1 MYYKSSILLSEELKR
16 LETEELE
23 KKVVETAKRVQR
35 FPCFFIFPFL
45 FDKDSIHVACEVYK
59 NCLSYFYDFLK
70 ELGLEESKFSRKKI
84 SYNEYEER
92 LTEATNCGYKFYS
105 TRLYKGQ
112 EEIVEE
118 LEVPREEVVMPRHT
132 EYPISLK
139 REIKRIQDNSNLS
152 PAIYYIVSE
161 NEKRREAMREAL
173 IYSLKEEGRI
183 SSPHYFN
190 LILEKDYYGYNS
202 NWSLVDSLYEKAKD
216 CAVTFSLSFD
226 SPISSFDNVA
236 KDFATSLA
244 KHHDRCITIIES
256 DRYLE
261 SLVKIINKEC
271 QYSRLILLED
281 PGYTKEDLKNIAK
294 HYEDEDLY
302 IDYEYVFN
310 KIDNSI
316 ERYFNEE
323 YVNDLEDHIYELDRF
338 DSLREAD
345 KEGNDSF
352 LSSFYIKKDSSPI
365 DTIKEEP
372 ILEGAKTLIDDIIRE
387 HDFLEERKLR
397 GLEGDIKP
405 LYRESYNK
413 WRRYSYEITTELPSL
428 NMIFYG
434 DRGTGKK
441 RTAELYASVLN
452 QFGLIVKDSFSSI
465 TKGEVISEYP
475 KETVNRI
482 KRILERNK
490 GGVVYIDWGE
500 RGISEEENKEEDIL
514 LDSIIRLMDEYKR
527 KMVIVLSMSEKSM
540 KAHFSSNNE
549 TLSFVP
555 YILHFPSQSL
565 DDLWSYF
572 SFLVSK
578 EGYVCGRGVK
588 KKMKEVLENEK
599 TKENFAGRIS
609 VRRLFENAKMN
620 MALRLSSSD
629 FSTLTDSAFITLKAQ
644 DFNNLSWLDLESS

>member
-23 KKVVETAKRVQR
+23 AKVVETAKRVER
-35 FPCFFIFPFL
+35 FCGFFIFPFL
-45 FDKDSIHVACEVYK
+45 FDKDSIHVAYEVYK

-161 NEKRREAMREAL
+161 SRNRREAMREAL
-173 IYSLKEEGRI
+173 ICSLKEEGRI

-202 NWSLVDSLYEKAKD
+202 NWNLVDSLYEKAKD

-294 HYEDEDLY
+294 RYEDEDLY

-316 ERYFNEE
+316 ERYFSEE

-345 KEGNDSF
+345 KEVNESF
-352 LSSFYIKKDSSPI
+352 LGSFYIKKDSNPI
-365 DTIKEEP
+365 DTLNQEP
-372 ILEGAKTLIDDIIRE
+372 LFAGAKPLIDDIIRE

-434 DRGTGKK
+434 DRGTGKE

-482 KRILERNK
+482 KKILERNK

-500 RGISEEENKEEDIL
+500 RGISEEENKEEDII

-527 KMVIVLSMSEKSM
+527 KMIIILSMSEKSM

-555 YILHFPSQSL
+555 YILHFPSLST
-565 DDLWSYF
+565 DELWTYF
-572 SFLVSK
+572 NFLASK
-578 EGYVCGRGVK
+578 EGYICSSGVK
-588 KKMKEVLENEK
+588 DKIKEVLDRIK
-599 TKENFAGRIS
+599 TKESFAGRIS
-609 VRRLFENAKMN
+609 VESMFEKAKMN
-620 MALRLSSSD
+620 MARRISLSPLYSISD
-629 FSTLTDSAFITLKAQ
+629 KALSTLMPQ
-644 DFNNLSWLDLESS
+644 DFNNLS

>member
-23 KKVVETAKRVQR
+23 EKVVETAKRVQR
-35 FPCFFIFPFL
+35 FPCFFIFPYL
-45 FDKDSIHVACEVYK
+45 FEKDTIHVAYDVYK

-70 ELGLEESKFSRKKI
+70 ELGLEESKFSRKKM
-84 SYNEYEER
+84 SYNEYEEKK
-92 LTEATNCGYKFYS
+92 TEATNCGYKFYS

-139 REIKRIQDNSNLS
+139 REIKRIQDNPNLS
-152 PAIYYIVSE
+152 PIIYYIVSE
-161 NEKRREAMREAL
+161 SRSRREAMREAL
-173 IYSLKEEGRI
+173 ICSLKEEGRI

-226 SPISSFDNVA
+226 SPISAFDNVA
-236 KDFATSLA
+236 KNFATSLS

-316 ERYFNEE
+316 ERYFNAE
-323 YVNDLEDHIYELDRF
+323 YVNELEDHIYELDRY
-338 DSLREAD
+338 DSLKEAY
-345 KEGNDSF
+345 KEVNESF
-352 LSSFYIKKDSSPI
+352 INSFYLKKDSNPI
-365 DTIKEEP
+365 DTLKEEP
-372 ILEGAKTLIDDIIRE
+372 IFEGAKTLIDDIIRE

-434 DRGTGKK
+434 DRGT
-441 RTAELYASVLN
+441 
-452 QFGLIVKDSFSSI
+452 
-465 TKGEVISEYP
+465 
-475 KETVNRI
+475 
-482 KRILERNK
+482 
-490 GGVVYIDWGE
+490 
-500 RGISEEENKEEDIL
+500 
-514 LDSIIRLMDEYKR
+514 
-527 KMVIVLSMSEKSM
+527 
-540 KAHFSSNNE
+540 
-549 TLSFVP
+549 
-555 YILHFPSQSL
+555 
-565 DDLWSYF
+565 
-572 SFLVSK
+572 
-578 EGYVCGRGVK
+578 
-588 KKMKEVLENEK
+588 
-599 TKENFAGRIS
+599 
-609 VRRLFENAKMN
+609 
-620 MALRLSSSD
+620 
-629 FSTLTDSAFITLKAQ
+629 
-644 DFNNLSWLDLESS
+644 

>member
-1 MYYKSSILLSEELKR
+1 MYYKSSILLSEELKK
-16 LETEELE
+16 LKTEELE
-23 KKVVETAKRVQR
+23 EKVVETAKRVQR

-45 FDKDSIHVACEVYK
+45 FDKDSIHVAYEVYK

-152 PAIYYIVSE
+152 PTIYYIVSE
-161 NEKRREAMREAL
+161 SRNRRADMRKAL

-294 HYEDEDLY
+294 RYEDEDLY

-323 YVNDLEDHIYELDRF
+323 YVNNLEDHIYELDRF

-352 LSSFYIKKDSSPI
+352 LSSFYIKKDYSPI
-365 DTIKEEP
+365 DTLKEEP
-372 ILEGAKTLIDDIIRE
+372 LFEGAKTLIDDIIRE

-434 DRGTGKK
+434 DRGTGKE

-500 RGISEEENKEEDIL
+500 RGISEEEEYSL
-514 LDSIIRLMDEYKR
+514 LASIMKLIDEYKR
-527 KMVIVLSMSEKSM
+527 KLLVILSLSERSM
-540 KAHFSSNNE
+540 KEYFSISPDTLSTFPYTLHFSSP
-549 TLSFVP
+549 T
-555 YILHFPSQSL
+555 L
-565 DDLWSYF
+565 DDLWAYF

-578 EGYVCGRGVK
+578 EGYKPGKGL
-588 KKMKEVLENEK
+588 KEKVMTILEAMSK
-599 TKENFAGRIS
+599 KENFADLIS
-609 VRRLFENAKMN
+609 VQRLVEKGKIN
-620 MALRLSSSD
+620 MAHRLSSSD
-629 FSTLTDSAFITLKAQ
+629 FSSLPDSAFVNLKAR
-644 DFNNLSWLDLESS
+644 DFDNLVGLD

>member
-1 MYYKSSILLSEELKR
+1 MYYKSSILLSEELKK
-16 LETEELE
+16 LKTEELE
-23 KKVVETAKRVQR
+23 EKVVETAKRVQR

-45 FDKDSIHVACEVYK
+45 FDKDSIHVAYEVYK

-139 REIKRIQDNSNLS
+139 REIKRIQDNPNLS
-152 PAIYYIVSE
+152 PIIYYIVSE
-161 NEKRREAMREAL
+161 SRSRREAMREAL
-173 IYSLKEEGRI
+173 ICSLKEEGRI

-226 SPISSFDNVA
+226 SPISAFDNVA
-236 KDFATSLA
+236 KNFATSLS

-271 QYSRLILLED
+271 QYSRRILLED

-294 HYEDEDLY
+294 RYEDEDLY

-316 ERYFNEE
+316 ERYFNAE
-323 YVNDLEDHIYELDRF
+323 YVNELEDHIYELDRF
-338 DSLREAD
+338 DSLKEAD
-345 KEGNDSF
+345 KEVDDSF

-365 DTIKEEP
+365 DTLKEEP
-372 ILEGAKTLIDDIIRE
+372 IFEGAKTLIDDIIRE

-500 RGISEEENKEEDIL
+500 RGISEEEEYSL
-514 LDSIIRLMDEYKR
+514 LTSIMKLIDEYKR
-527 KMVIVLSMSEKSM
+527 KLVVILSLSERSM
-540 KAHFSSNNE
+540 KEYLSISPDTLSTFPYSLHFSSP
-549 TLSFVP
+549 T
-555 YILHFPSQSL
+555 L
-565 DDLWSYF
+565 DDLWAYF

-578 EGYVCGRGVK
+578 EGYKQEKGL
-588 KKMKEVLENEK
+588 KEKVMTILEAMSK
-599 TKENFAGRIS
+599 KENFAGLIS
-609 VRRLFENAKMN
+609 VQRLVEKGKMN
-620 MALRLSSSD
+620 MAHRLSSSD
-629 FSTLTDSAFITLKAQ
+629 FSSLPDSAFVNLKAR
-644 DFNNLSWLDLESS
+644 DFDNLVGLD

>member
-35 FPCFFIFPFL
+35 FCGFYIFPFL
-45 FDKDSIHVACEVYK
+45 FDKDSIHVAYEVYK

-139 REIKRIQDNSNLS
+139 REIKRIQDNPNLS
-152 PAIYYIVSE
+152 PIIYYIVSE
-161 NEKRREAMREAL
+161 SRSRREAMREAL
-173 IYSLKEEGRI
+173 ICSLKEEGRI

-226 SPISSFDNVA
+226 SPISAFDNVA
-236 KDFATSLA
+236 KNFATSLS

-316 ERYFNEE
+316 ERYFNAE
-323 YVNDLEDHIYELDRF
+323 YVNELEDHIYELDRF
-338 DSLREAD
+338 DSLKEAD
-345 KEGNDSF
+345 KEVDESF
-352 LSSFYIKKDSSPI
+352 FSSFYIKKDSSPI
-365 DTIKEEP
+365 DTLKEEP
-372 ILEGAKTLIDDIIRE
+372 IFEGAKTLIDDIIRE

-452 QFGLIVKDSFSSI
+452 QFGLIVKDSFKSI
-465 TKGEVISEYP
+465 KKGEVISEYP

-482 KRILERNK
+482 KKILERNK

-500 RGISEEENKEEDIL
+500 RVISEEENKEEDII
-514 LDSIIRLMDEYKR
+514 LDSIIKLMDEYKR
-527 KMVIVLSMSEKSM
+527 KMVIILSMSEKSM
-540 KAHFSSNNE
+540 KAHFSSKSE
-549 TLSFVP
+549 SLSFIP
-555 YILHFPSQSL
+555 YILHFPSLSA
-565 DDLWSYF
+565 DELWTYF
-572 SFLVSK
+572 NFLASK
-578 EGYVCGRGVK
+578 EGYICSSGVK
-588 KKMKEVLENEK
+588 DKIKEVLDRIK
-599 TKENFAGRIS
+599 TKESFAGRIS
-609 VRRLFENAKMN
+609 VESMFEKVKMN
-620 MALRLSSSD
+620 MARRISLSPLYSLSD
-629 FSTLTDSAFITLKAQ
+629 KALSTLMPQ
-644 DFNNLSWLDLESS
+644 DFDNLSGLDLELS

>member
-23 KKVVETAKRVQR
+23 EKVVETAKRVQR
-35 FPCFFIFPFL
+35 FPCFFIFPYL
-45 FDKDSIHVACEVYK
+45 FEKDTIHVAYDVYK

-70 ELGLEESKFSRKKI
+70 ELGLEESKFSRKKM
-84 SYNEYEER
+84 SYNEYEEKK
-92 LTEATNCGYKFYS
+92 TEATNCGYKFYS

-139 REIKRIQDNSNLS
+139 REIKRIQDNPNLS
-152 PAIYYIVSE
+152 PIIYYIVSE
-161 NEKRREAMREAL
+161 SRSRREAMREAL
-173 IYSLKEEGRI
+173 ICSLKEEGRI

-316 ERYFNEE
+316 ERYFNAE
-323 YVNDLEDHIYELDRF
+323 YVNELEDHIYELDRY
-338 DSLREAD
+338 DSLKEAY
-345 KEGNDSF
+345 KEVNESF
-352 LSSFYIKKDSSPI
+352 INSFYLKKDSNPI
-365 DTIKEEP
+365 DTLKEEP
-372 ILEGAKTLIDDIIRE
+372 IFEGAKTLIDDIIRE

-434 DRGTGKK
+434 DRGT
-441 RTAELYASVLN
+441 
-452 QFGLIVKDSFSSI
+452 
-465 TKGEVISEYP
+465 
-475 KETVNRI
+475 
-482 KRILERNK
+482 
-490 GGVVYIDWGE
+490 
-500 RGISEEENKEEDIL
+500 
-514 LDSIIRLMDEYKR
+514 
-527 KMVIVLSMSEKSM
+527 
-540 KAHFSSNNE
+540 
-549 TLSFVP
+549 
-555 YILHFPSQSL
+555 
-565 DDLWSYF
+565 
-572 SFLVSK
+572 
-578 EGYVCGRGVK
+578 
-588 KKMKEVLENEK
+588 
-599 TKENFAGRIS
+599 
-609 VRRLFENAKMN
+609 
-620 MALRLSSSD
+620 
-629 FSTLTDSAFITLKAQ
+629 
-644 DFNNLSWLDLESS
+644 

>member
-1 MYYKSSILLSEELKR
+1 MYYKSSIVLSDELKR
-16 LETEELE
+16 LEREELE

-45 FDKDSIHVACEVYK
+45 FDKDSIHVAYEVYK

-92 LTEATNCGYKFYS
+92 MTEATNCGYKFYS

-152 PAIYYIVSE
+152 PTIYYIVSE
-161 NEKRREAMREAL
+161 SRNRRADMRKAL

-261 SLVKIINKEC
+261 SLVKIINREC
-271 QYSRLILLED
+271 HDSRLVLLED

-294 HYEDEDLY
+294 RYEDEDLY

-316 ERYFNEE
+316 ERYFSEE

-338 DSLREAD
+338 DSLKEAD
-345 KEGNDSF
+345 KEVDESF
-352 LSSFYIKKDSSPI
+352 FSSFYIKKDSSPI
-365 DTIKEEP
+365 DTLKEEP
-372 ILEGAKTLIDDIIRE
+372 IFEGAKTLIDDIIRE

-405 LYRESYNK
+405 LYRKSYNK

-434 DRGTGKK
+434 DRGTGKE

-452 QFGLIVKDSFSSI
+452 QFGLIVKDSFKSI
-465 TKGEVISEYP
+465 KKGEVISEYP

-482 KRILERNK
+482 KKILERNK

-500 RGISEEENKEEDIL
+500 RVISEEENKEEDIL
-514 LDSIIRLMDEYKR
+514 LDSIIKLMDEYKR
-527 KMVIVLSMSEKSM
+527 KMVIILSMSEKSM
-540 KAHFSSNNE
+540 KAHFSSNSE
-549 TLSFVP
+549 SLSFIP
-555 YILHFPSQSL
+555 YILHFPSLST
-565 DDLWSYF
+565 DELWTYF
-572 SFLVSK
+572 NFLASK
-578 EGYVCGRGVK
+578 EGYICSSGVK
-588 KKMKEVLENEK
+588 DKIKEVLDRIK
-599 TKENFAGRIS
+599 TKESFAGRIS
-609 VRRLFENAKMN
+609 VESMFEKAKMN
-620 MALRLSSSD
+620 MARRISLSPLYSLSD
-629 FSTLTDSAFITLKAQ
+629 KALSTLMPQ
-644 DFNNLSWLDLESS
+644 DFDNLSGLDLELS